1 MPFSPAALCAL
12 GGSDSFSVE
21 RSLILAQ
28 YLLIISM
35 IEEEVLYQR
44 SGGNKLVT
52 GSEEIRETIR
62 DMVEKI
68 VQGYQPKKIIL
79 FGSFAYGQP
88 SEDSDIDL
96 FIIKNTDQKP
106 IERWTEIKRLLRD
119 LSHSVPVAPLV
130 YTEQELEARRAI
142 KDFFVEEIL
151 EKGEVLYEG

>member
-1 MPFSPAALCAL
+1 M
-12 GGSDSFSVE
+12 
-21 RSLILAQ
+21 
-28 YLLIISM
+28 
-35 IEEEVLYQR
+35 YQR